1 MAFFTIASGLF
12 AAGAAGIGHIV
23 GFGAVE
29 VAVTVAI
36 TVWAWRWRYKESG
49 ALVAFCLGPLWGL
62 AIAGIYI
69 FVFQGANLDDGWAHI
84 SFVYHGVICGISL
97 AIFFSI
103 LQFVTLQFAV
113 RQDYETRP
121 DSEFCQKDKVSDTS
135 MAIQLIEIHPD
146 DDLRKPDDASETS
159 TAAKPIETRPLSHKS
174 KAVLT
179 VIAVAMLL
187 GIAWWMTA
195 PKTHDMRY
203 GEPSDWTEEFA
214 SDFPGS
220 EIESA
225 GITNLGR
232 FYLINSEQLII
243 ASLATPSQLVTLALP
258 NALKIPFNSYWRVSE
273 DETGQRII
281 CSNQYNNMAVWNLAE
296 PQRPQYV

>member
-1 MAFFTIASGLF
+1 
-12 AAGAAGIGHIV
+12 
-23 GFGAVE
+23 
-29 VAVTVAI
+29 
-36 TVWAWRWRYKESG
+36 
-49 ALVAFCLGPLWGL
+49 
-62 AIAGIYI
+62 
-69 FVFQGANLDDGWAHI
+69 
-84 SFVYHGVICGISL
+84 
-97 AIFFSI
+97 
-103 LQFVTLQFAV
+103 
-113 RQDYETRP
+113 
-121 DSEFCQKDKVSDTS
+121 
-135 MAIQLIEIHPD
+135 
-146 DDLRKPDDASETS
+146 
-159 TAAKPIETRPLSHKS
+159 
-174 KAVLT
+174 
-179 VIAVAMLL
+179 MLL

-232 FYLINSEQLII
+232 SDLINSEQLII

-281 CSNQYNNMAVWNLAE
+281 CSNQYKNTAVWNLAE
-296 PQRPQYV
+296 PQRPQYVWSHLSESMALPFDSQDNDGRFATFDNTFMEGVQNGSQDIKDRRRFNVAYLESPDGKLVCIHTVDLRDGLVRIRSLETGLDVAELPHEGSGRKVSLVAWSGDSQRLATFATDGNVNRVWRVSDQSLLVALRCLPPRILQSGWHSIATAANCSPAPNHMKPFSP